1 MRTLTLAMILATVS
15 SSVMAQSSTTNRY
28 EKGRITD
35 TQITRSDGSSYHI
48 RTINN
53 RYGGPTYNSTYTPA
67 AQPLVG
73 YNPMGSEGY
82 HPMGR

>member
-1 MRTLTLAMILATVS
+1 VRTFTLALILAAVS
-15 SSVMAQSSTTNRY
+15 GSAMAQSSTISRY
-28 EKGRITD
+28 EKARVTD
-35 TQITRSDGSSYHI
+35 IQVTRSDGSSYHS

-53 RYGGPTYNSTYTPA
+53 RYGGATYSSTSTPA
-67 AQPLVG
+67 PQPLEG